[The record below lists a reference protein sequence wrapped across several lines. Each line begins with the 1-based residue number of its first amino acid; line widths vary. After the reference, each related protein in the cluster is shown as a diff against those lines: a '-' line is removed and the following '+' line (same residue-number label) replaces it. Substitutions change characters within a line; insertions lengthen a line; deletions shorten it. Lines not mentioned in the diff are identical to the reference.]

1 MNIRIDANILAEMLT
16 FTACG
21 IEESGEASPALLKKF
36 HELVSKLPE
45 GTWNKEYLED
55 CDLDMYAVDEEDE
68 PTEEDKAL
76 YDEVERIVRENNL

>member
-1 MNIRIDANILAEMLT
+1 MNVEIDADVLAEMLT

-36 HELVSKLPE
+36 HELVSELPE

-68 PTEEDKAL
+68 PTEEEKARWDKVNEIIRKEGL
-76 YDEVERIVRENNL
+76 